1 METEKTTKASKTPVK
16 KKTSKIQKT
25 VPVKEELL
33 ADNISVKINNEG
45 IGLFSFC
52 KTVNDCLN
60 SINDN
65 IILATKE
72 FDGLMSST
80 DKILLEVILRQNNIN
95 CQIMYSSNQQ
105 VFVLGWT
112 PKKLDVYVNSSRVS
126 DFELVGNSLI
136 FPSILPENT
145 QILVTEK
152 QDLSF
157 YEIYRGVGGE
167 RDVTIPNDKKITNEN
182 NFFVYNNGR
191 HLEKYI
197 HYKITTPTQ
206 ITFVNPINT
215 GDIISFRSV

>member
-1 METEKTTKASKTPVK
+1 
-16 KKTSKIQKT
+16 
-25 VPVKEELL
+25 
-33 ADNISVKINNEG
+33 
-45 IGLFSFC
+45 
-52 KTVNDCLN
+52 
-60 SINDN
+60 
-65 IILATKE
+65 
-72 FDGLMSST
+72 MSSA

-95 CQIMYSSNQQ
+95 CQIMYSNNQQ

-112 PKKLDVYVNSSRVS
+112 PKKVDVYVNSSRVS

-136 FPSILPENT
+136 FPYILPENT

-152 QDLSF
+152 QDSSF

-191 HLEKYI
+191 HLERDI
-197 HYKITTPTQ
+197 HYKINTPTQ
-206 ITFVNPINT
+206 ITFIHPINI